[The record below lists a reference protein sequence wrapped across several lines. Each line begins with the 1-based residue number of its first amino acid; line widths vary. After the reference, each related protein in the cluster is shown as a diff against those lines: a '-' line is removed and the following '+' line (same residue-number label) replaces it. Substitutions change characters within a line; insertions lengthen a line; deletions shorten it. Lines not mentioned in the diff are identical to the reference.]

1 MTGVA
6 LNRGLGP
13 MTCSRGLITGSHI
26 LRWYCQ
32 FETDPTQY
40 RLEAL
45 ILFVAR

>member
-1 MTGVA
+1 
-6 LNRGLGP
+6 
-13 MTCSRGLITGSHI
+13 LITGSHI